1 MSLSQEPSPDPS
13 PSFDWDPATLSAW
26 LTAQLPAGVNLWAKE
41 KETQLVLLVETDLD
55 PDALVEDLC
64 KSLRTLTDQPW
75 QHLQVFGRAPGEE
88 IPDWYRSAAIAVRSD
103 LVQPSLD
110 PPAPQA
116 GPGWIE
122 LAQQGD
128 PQALTHIF
136 AYLLREDHVTV
147 RIHLNRKAGLLQMN
161 LQADPVPD
169 QKRMSALVFKTLDH
183 LQLPYARRL
192 WLTGQ
197 KKSSLFPAWSQELSL
212 AGGSWLWPHLNA
224 PTKSPGGEHPGEG
237 DPSQPF

>member
-1 MSLSQEPSPDPS
+1 MSLSQESSPDPS
-13 PSFDWDPATLSAW
+13 PHSDWEPSAISTW
-26 LTAQLPAGVNLWAKE
+26 LTAQLPAGVSLWAKE
-41 KETQLVLLVETDLD
+41 KDRQLVLLVETDLD
-55 PDALVEDLC
+55 PDDLLEDLC
-64 KSLRTLTDQPW
+64 NFLRTLTDLSW
-75 QHLQVFGRAPGEE
+75 QQLEVFGRAPGEE
-88 IPDWYRSAAIAVRSD
+88 IPDWYRSAAIAVHSE
-103 LVQPSLD
+103 PKPTFA
-110 PPAPQA
+110 PPAPKE
-116 GPGWIE
+116 GPSWVE

-197 KKSSLFPAWSQELSL
+197 KKSSLFPAWSHEFSL

-224 PTKSPGGEHPGEG
+224 PTKSSGEE
-237 DPSQPF
+237 